1 MKIGRFFDTDNYKG
15 TKNYLNSQK
24 KYEIIR
30 TIVYFGIS
38 ISLYVAGYVTT
49 KTNMNLLTVAAILG
63 CLPGCKSLVGMIM
76 FLRFKSLPENVAE
89 DIEKH
94 TEELVCLCDM
104 VFTTYDK
111 TFQIG
116 HMILRGNTVIGY
128 ALPQKKYDEAVLIK
142 HLTDT
147 LALDGITGVTFKF
160 FEDLNKYTQ
169 RAQQLKALEDNDKL
183 NESVRKTLTSVS
195 L

>member
-1 MKIGRFFDTDNYKG
+1 MKIGRFFDTDDYKG

-30 TIVYFGIS
+30 TIIYFGIS
-38 ISLYVAGYVTT
+38 ISLYIAGYVTT
-49 KTNMNLLTVAAILG
+49 KSNMNLLTVVAVLG
-63 CLPGCKSLVGMIM
+63 CLPGCKSLVSMIM
-76 FLRFKSLPENVAE
+76 FFRFKSLSEETAV

-94 TEELVCLCDM
+94 AEGLESLYDM

-111 TFQIG
+111 TSYIG
-116 HMILRGNTVIGY
+116 HMVLRGNTVIGY
-128 ALPQKKYDEAVLIK
+128 ALPQKKYDEAALVK

-147 LALDGITGVTFKF
+147 LALDGISGVSFKF

-169 RAQQLKALEDNDKL
+169 RMEQLKALDDNEKL